1 MSKMQLFRRF
11 ILILAMGS
19 SLLSMQAEART
30 FPANVKRGILKSAA
44 APQIVINDK
53 LMATTPATRIYND
66 ANLIVMP
73 AYLGSA
79 SKVVNYTLNTVGQVD
94 KIWILTDAEA
104 SVAVPKTDTDT
115 ATVVRPVQKIKVY

>member
-1 MSKMQLFRRF
+1 MVLGMVVAGMLAVQLD
-11 ILILAMGS
+11 A
-19 SLLSMQAEART
+19 QARP
-30 FPANVKRGILKSAA
+30 FPANTKRGILKCAA

-53 LMATTPATRIYND
+53 LMATTPGTRIYND
-66 ANLIVMP
+66 ANLIVQP

-104 SVAVPKTDTDT
+104 STPLPKKDDSAPLPRLKVA
-115 ATVVRPVQKIKVY
+115 A